1 MWTTALKKRTDG
13 GQRADVPDGNWRG
26 TFRQK
31 LRRRLGPNGAAG
43 NGSVG
48 TTKPADEDRNRG
60 FQFSNVLVSTPDRY
74 LTTGMTISVSPVSL
88 RFELA
93 ATVRKVMA
101 DETWLELV
109 RPTSEH
115 PFQSGDPLRVKF
127 WDETAAFY
135 FDSQALTIGSP
146 SNRDLTIKR
155 ASEGVSV
162 QRRKAYRVRETIP
175 FSFTVVDAQQNE
187 LVGEKVCNAQTKD
200 ISVGGL
206 AFRTP
211 LPLKI
216 KDKLE
221 ITLFLPTF
229 KRVVA
234 AAWVVRSEPIEYDG
248 RLFYTAAL
256 EFLHYEAE
264 DQNRL
269 MLFLAQ
275 THEAPTDDVFW
286 TG

>member
-1 MWTTALKKRTDG
+1 MWTTTLKKRTDG
-13 GQRADVPDGNWRG
+13 GQRADVPDGDWRG

-48 TTKPADEDRNRG
+48 TTKPANEDRNRE
-60 FQFSNVLVSTPDRY
+60 FQFANVLVSTPDRY

-93 ATVRKVMA
+93 ATVRKLMA
-101 DETWLELV
+101 DEIWLELV

-127 WDETAAFY
+127 WDETVAFY
-135 FDSQALTIGSP
+135 FDSEALTIGSP
-146 SNRDLTIKR
+146 SNQDLTIKR

-229 KRVVA
+229 KRVA
-234 AAWVVRSEPIEYDG
+234 
-248 RLFYTAAL
+248 AAL